1 MLSPRELWHGH
12 LALSTCSL
20 TAMVCQAVCHGR
32 RKQGYWLGSFYHQIC
47 GTVDFQSPE
56 KCHKYHDR
64 NPFISM
70 RAAWAGLFSTKTPA
84 METISSVSAPAHIP
98 PHPVCLLQV
107 CHNGHPEALSKCIF
121 LIKNDPDLSSMR
133 DLPAFPTLR
142 ILRVCLPD
150 GRAGHLHL

>member
-1 MLSPRELWHGH
+1 MGTWHW
-12 LALSTCSL
+12 AFAVSQPWF
-20 TAMVCQAVCHGR
+20 ARAVCHGR
-32 RKQGYWLGSFYHQIC
+32 KKQGYWLGSFYHQIC
-47 GTVDFQSPE
+47 GTLDFQSPE

-70 RAAWAGLFSTKTPA
+70 RAAWAGLFTKAPA
-84 METISSVSAPAHIP
+84 MKTISSVSAPAHIP
-98 PHPVCLLQV
+98 PHPVCLLRV

-142 ILRVCLPD
+142 MLRVCLPD